1 MSARNPDFR
10 TVAVCVLHDLTSIF
24 KHFLALVLFEIFFFF
39 MWERERDFL
48 VFFFLVFSLMK
59 MSQDETHLFRG
70 CAAFFAFN
78 NNNNDN

>member
-24 KHFLALVLFEIFFFF
+24 KHFLALVLFEIFFF

-48 VFFFLVFSLMK
+48 VFFFFGFLSHENV
-59 MSQDETHLFRG
+59 TR
-70 CAAFFAFN
+70 
-78 NNNNDN
+78 